1 MKRTVSG
8 IFIAAALASG
18 CASAGFGV
26 PAERRPYNRTIVVDE
41 RTPWVNVVEGEVI
54 RFVVRS
60 AARDASFTWSFDTFG
75 GRVTDLRTLAPDG
88 TVDRRID
95 VYVAPDAR
103 MRGQ

>member
-8 IFIAAALASG
+8 IFMAALLASN
-18 CASAGFGV
+18 CAATGFGV
-26 PAERRPYNRTIVVDE
+26 PAEGRPYNRTIVIDE

-60 AARDASFTWSFDTFG
+60 SAAR
-75 GRVTDLRTLAPDG
+75 
-88 TVDRRID
+88 
-95 VYVAPDAR
+95 DAR